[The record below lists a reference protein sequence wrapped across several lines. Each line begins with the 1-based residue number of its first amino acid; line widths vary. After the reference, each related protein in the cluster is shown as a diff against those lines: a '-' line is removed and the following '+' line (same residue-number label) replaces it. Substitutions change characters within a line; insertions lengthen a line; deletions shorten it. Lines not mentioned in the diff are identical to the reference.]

1 MLMPSPHMVEHF
13 NAVINPVAH
22 NAEFFDNRT
31 TVAVHVGEELVR
43 NGRSFGSGWVLY
55 CGNQVIIAMNV
66 AWKLSP

>member
-13 NAVINPVAH
+13 DAVINPVAY
-22 NAEFFDNRT
+22 NAEFFDNRA
-31 TVAVHVGEELVR
+31 TVAVHVGEEFVR
-43 NGRSFGSGWVLY
+43 DGRSFGSGRVFY